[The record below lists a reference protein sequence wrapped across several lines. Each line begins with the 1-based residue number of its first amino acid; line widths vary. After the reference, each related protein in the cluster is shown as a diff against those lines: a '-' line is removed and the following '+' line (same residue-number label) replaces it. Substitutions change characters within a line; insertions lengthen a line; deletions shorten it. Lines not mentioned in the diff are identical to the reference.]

1 MNNAIINLPRPVN
14 EHVKNYLKN
23 SSERILLQ
31 KELSR
36 QMNTAIKIPLIIG
49 GKRIFTSK
57 TKTIICPHDHQKILG
72 TYCEA
77 GPVEIEL
84 AINEALKAQ
93 AVWHAMDWE
102 QRAAVF
108 LKAADLISNKYSAIL
123 NAATMLNQSK
133 NMFQAEIDST
143 CEVADFFRFNAHFMQ
158 QIYKSQPISSPGV
171 WNRVEYRPLDGFVVA
186 ISPFNF
192 TAIAANL
199 ASAPA
204 LMGNVVLW
212 KPASTSILSNYYLM
226 ELYEEAGIPPG
237 VINFIPCSGSSLAN
251 TALIH
256 PELAGVHFTGSTNTF
271 NSIWRNVAD
280 HLSIY
285 KNYPKLVGETGGKD
299 YIFAHE
305 SCDIDSLAIALI
317 KGSFEYQG
325 QKCSA
330 CSRAYI
336 PQKIWGSVKEK
347 LLKELSGLKMGDVSD
362 HNNFINA
369 VIDEKSYYNTL
380 NYIDKAKTSDEAEI
394 LFGGNGNMEKGYFI
408 EPTVI
413 VTTNPHFVTMREE
426 IFAPVLTIYIYSDEE
441 YENTLDLVDKTSPYA
456 LTGAIFAK
464 DRAVIC
470 DLTNKLS
477 FTAGNFYINDKPTGA
492 VVGQQPF
499 GGGRASGTNDKAGS
513 HLNLLRWVNT
523 RTIKETFAPQHH
535 WKYDYMD

>member
-1 MNNAIINLPRPVN
+1 MNNSITSVPRPSN
-14 EHVKNYLKN
+14 EPVKKYLAGSK
-23 SSERILLQ
+23 ERIRLDQ
-31 KELSR
+31 EIQR
-36 QMNTAIKIPLIIG
+36 QLNTTVDIPLIIG
-49 GKRIFTSK
+49 GERIFTDRK
-57 TKTIICPHDHQKILG
+57 KPIICPHDHQKILG
-72 TYCEA
+72 YYSEA
-77 GPVEIEL
+77 GPQEIEL
-84 AINEALKAQ
+84 AIQKALEAQ
-93 AVWHAMDWE
+93 ESWHRMDWE
-102 QRAAVF
+102 QRAAIF
-108 LKAADLISNKYSAIL
+108 LKAADLITYKYSAIL

-133 NMFQAEIDST
+133 NIYQAEIDST
-143 CEVADFFRFNAHFMQ
+143 CEVADFFRFNAYFMQ
-158 QIYKSQPISSPGV
+158 QIYKSQPISSSGV
-171 WNRVEYRPLDGFVVA
+171 WNRIEYRPLDGFVVA

-204 LMGNVVLW
+204 VMGNVVIW

-226 ELYEEAGIPPG
+226 ELYEEAGIPSG
-237 VINFIPCSGSSLAN
+237 VINFIPCSGSALAN
-251 TALIH
+251 TALTH
-256 PELAGVHFTGSTNTF
+256 PELAGVHFTGSTGTF

-305 SCDIDSLAIALI
+305 TCDNESLVTALI

-336 PQKIWGSVKEK
+336 PQKTWDLIKDK
-347 LLKELSGLKMGDVSD
+347 FLYELNQLKMGDILD
-362 HNNFINA
+362 PENFINA
-369 VIDEKSYYNTL
+369 VIDEKSYQNTL
-380 NYIDKAKTSDEAEI
+380 SYINHAKDSEEAHI
-394 LFGGNGNMEKGYFI
+394 FFGGNGDNSKGFFI

-426 IFAPVLTIYIYSDEE
+426 IFSPVLTIYVYSPEE

-464 DRAVIC
+464 DRSVIN
-470 DLTNKLS
+470 DLTDKLA

-513 HLNLLRWVNT
+513 HLNLLRWVNS
-523 RTIKETFAPQHH
+523 RTIKETFIPQHE
-535 WKYDYMD
+535 WKYEYME